1 MNLNSEKITEDIAN
15 QTVTYMLYFKLI
27 TQDGIINEKL
37 FEDCFIKLENKNVI
51 KLHQPFKI
59 NIINRFDKQ
68 IELVDI
74 SNLNQFI
81 ITGFPIPQVD
91 SSFVDLE
98 TFYNLNGYNVQ
109 EQLEKDYALYI
120 INNFKE
126 IIKSMLTMNDSVF
139 ETFYKILLNLIKSL
153 IRNFLQDKIFISE
166 NHRSFENIVSNN
178 LSDEEKVEFNKII
191 KEAGEKALKVIKNN

>member
-59 NIINRFDKQ
+59 NISNRFDKQ

>member
-51 KLHQPFKI
+51 KLQQPFKF
-59 NIINRFDKQ
+59 NIINRFDQQ

-74 SNLNQFI
+74 SNLKQFI

-191 KEAGEKALKVIKNN
+191 KEAGEKALKVIKHN